1 MFGFPY
7 FVPFCVVS
15 FYFLR
20 FPKRFCLD
28 FSFCFGRKPLRGAA
42 CLSALLR
49 ASIRFLYLDF
59 VRLLLLFCGD
69 SIFGLLGVCVVS
81 FLLRFPPKAI
91 SCGLLNSSFV

>member
-1 MFGFPY
+1 MQSIWCSVHVVVFGFPY

-42 CLSALLR
+42 CLSAFLR
-49 ASIRFLYLDF
+49 ASIRLLYLSIF
-59 VRLLLLFCGD
+59 KAFKRPTAISSGLLLL
-69 SIFGLLGVCVVS
+69 LLC
-81 FLLRFPPKAI
+81 
-91 SCGLLNSSFV
+91 